1 MAIRNSTQN
10 LSTTEPTMTLVTTQ
24 GSSLLST
31 STSSPSN
38 IPHISLFSVCPILGL
53 IIIITAVVLCK
64 KVKKHNLT
72 LQNRRQM
79 AVSKREENIPQ
90 STLVISQ
97 PLLLTKPDPQTRW
110 QPLQEMRS
118 SVRTWR
124 QKQSVLRSWSSSFSQ
139 TPSYSLQDVS
149 LLEMIKDGKQGR
161 FYRAKM
167 SHGNCK
173 GHKLI
178 TCKVIKEGVS
188 LKRFELEVSIL
199 KKVGY
204 HKHVL
209 QLLDWEVAQRPY
221 MLFLENVSFGT
232 LRKFLRINRVQLTD
246 NENLQSLL
254 TVVAY
259 HVALGMEHISNKM
272 VLHRDLALRNILI
285 GSFPYECKITEFG
298 LASDL
303 FNYRSSWKHYKSE
316 VPLRW
321 YPPEY
326 FREKA
331 YHLKSEVWSY
341 GILLW
346 EMETLGCS
354 PYPDLDSA
362 EEVMFHVCNGYR
374 MRKPR
379 GCRDEI
385 YKLMEQCWTE
395 NARQRPSFSEIAKY
409 LEDIVEEDA
418 DYIQVEESKTI
429 CHPLQ
434 G

>member
-1 MAIRNSTQN
+1 
-10 LSTTEPTMTLVTTQ
+10 MTFIN
-24 GSSLLST
+24 ST
-31 STSSPSN
+31 STRNLSATTTSVPTTELIVRTSSSKHNKSSSN
-38 IPHISLFSVCPILGL
+38 NLYISLFSVGPIFGL
-53 IIIITAVVLCK
+53 IIIITAVVLLCK
-64 KVKKHNLT
+64 RGKKHHLT
-72 LQNRRQM
+72 SQNRRQM
-79 AVSKREENIPQ
+79 AVSRREENIPQ

-97 PLLLTKPDPQTRW
+97 PLPLKKPDPPGRW
-110 QPLQEMRS
+110 QPLQEMHS
-118 SVRTWR
+118 SVRIWR
-124 QKQSVLRSWSSSFSQ
+124 QRQRLLV
-139 TPSYSLQDVS
+139 PSYNLQDIS
-149 LLEMIKDGKQGR
+149 LLEMIKDGRQGR

-167 SHGNCK
+167 SYGNCK

-188 LKRFELEVSIL
+188 LKKLELEVSIL

-209 QLLDWEVAQRPY
+209 QLLDWEIMQRPY

-232 LRKFLRINRVQLTD
+232 LRKFLRVFRVQLMA
-246 NENLQSLL
+246 NENLQKLL

-259 HVALGMEHISNKM
+259 HIALGMEHIASKM

-303 FNYRSSWKHYKSE
+303 LNHGSTRKHYKSD

-354 PYPDLDSA
+354 PYPDLESA

-374 MRKPR
+374 MRKPG

-385 YKLMEQCWTE
+385 FKVMEQCWTE
-395 NARQRPSFSEIAKY
+395 NAGQRPSFSEISKY

-418 DYIQVEESKTI
+418 DYIQVEESKT
-429 CHPLQ
+429 
-434 G
+434 